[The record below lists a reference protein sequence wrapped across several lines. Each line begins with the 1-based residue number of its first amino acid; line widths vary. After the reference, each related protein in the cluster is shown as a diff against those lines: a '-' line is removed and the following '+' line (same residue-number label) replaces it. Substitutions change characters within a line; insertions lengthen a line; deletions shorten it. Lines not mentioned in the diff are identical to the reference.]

1 MRKSAFRLFV
11 FTVAVAWSGI
21 YTSAQTIQVNQNNR
35 TIAVKVSDVA
45 KADAD
50 TATVHIGFEVYAP
63 DAESAYASGSQIS
76 NAVVDALRKSGV
88 DDKAVESDAQ
98 NLQRNMQFNDK
109 DSDLERAKKQFVLM
123 QSWTVKTAAA
133 DAAKVLNTA
142 VEAGA
147 NNSGQIDWDLKD
159 RQGLQAQAAAKA
171 LQRAQVMAD
180 QMAKGLNAKLGALI
194 YASNQMPETPTV
206 FANAAMA
213 PRMLMERK
221 VAPLAIR
228 AQKIE
233 ETAVVYAVFAI
244 E

>member
-1 MRKSAFRLFV
+1 MKHRFLGSV
-11 FTVAVAWSGI
+11 FSVGMVFCAAGLL
-21 YTSAQTIQVNQNNR
+21 SAQTIQVNQNNR

-50 TATVHIGFEVYAP
+50 MAAVHIGFEVYAP

-76 NAVVDALRKSGV
+76 NAIVDALHKSGI

-109 DSDLERAKKQFVLM
+109 DSDLERAKKQFVLT

-142 VEAGA
+142 IGAGA

-171 LQRAQVMAD
+171 LQRAQAMAD

-194 YASNQMPETPTV
+194 YASNQLPETPTIY
-206 FANAAMA
+206 ANAAMA
-213 PRMLMERK
+213 ASMRMERK

-228 AQKIE
+228 PQKIE
-233 ETAVVYAVFAI
+233 ESATVYAVFAI